1 VFQTFDWLA
10 AWHRHIGLRARVQ
23 PAVAVGRFRAAT
35 PPSCCRCAPRGPA
48 RRLCW
53 LGQEL
58 CDYNAPLLARDFSER
73 VTADR
78 FLEIWRE
85 LRLRLQQDP
94 LFRHDWIDLE

>member
-1 VFQTFDWLA
+1 MLP
-10 AWHRHIGLRARVQ
+10 LC
-23 PAVAVGRFRAAT
+23 VA
-35 PPSCCRCAPRGPA
+35 PHGPV

-73 VTADR
+73 VTAER

-85 LRLRLQQDP
+85 LRIKLQQDP
-94 LFRHDWIDLE
+94 LFRHDWIDLEKMPQALGAQRNPFTISTFASTPAARI